1 MAKWLELCPQD
12 MNPDKAGRILLCSRH
27 FRRDQ
32 YLNINAKR
40 PKLVHDAVPFMKR
53 NIATSNL
60 KVTETQTSTPITS
73 RKITAINHG
82 NQQPLNQTL
91 HQVWIPLQEE
101 MEEVAENQMLTVDK
115 ELNDNE
121 ISEEEA
127 LEASLVVEVDMQDSD
142 CEPYSLS
149 SSTTPS
155 LECSENLQEDPFTKN
170 ISENQAVVLENIHL
184 KLDNGDLQN
193 ELDICRQRL
202 AFLER
207 HVHSLSKLA
216 VGCECICN
224 SCINSTDN

>member
-40 PKLVHDAVPFMKR
+40 PKLVHNAVPFMKR
-53 NIATSNL
+53 NMATSNL
-60 KVTETQTSTPITS
+60 RTTETQTSTPITA
-73 RKITAINHG
+73 RKITAIHHE
-82 NQQPLNQTL
+82 NQQPKF
-91 HQVWIPLQEE
+91 HQVWVPLQEQ
-101 MEEVAENQMLTVDK
+101 MEEVEENQILTTNEESD
-115 ELNDNE
+115 DNE
-121 ISEEEA
+121 SSEDEA

-142 CEPYSLS
+142 NEPYSLS

-155 LECSENLQEDPFTKN
+155 LECSENLGKDTFTKD
-170 ISENQAVVLENIHL
+170 ISENQAIVLENIHL

-224 SCINSTDN
+224 SCTNSTDN